1 MMKLMTKS
9 LFKQTQAEKHSYVN
23 GLGLFF
29 GALLGANMGVLT
41 DLAPSEYLK
50 IIMMLAAVV
59 LWIQMLG
66 ASRSRAHT
74 LRMLA
79 AVAIPVVVLVV
90 FPGAR
95 PQGLT
100 EQQGT
105 NMVATLLV
113 WLLCIALIE
122 LTPQVPDA
130 DVAPP
135 VKGPQA
141 QRARSSKPT

>member
-1 MMKLMTKS
+1 MAVMKLLTKG
-9 LFKQTQAEKHSYVN
+9 LFKQTKAEKHSYVN

-41 DLAPSEYLK
+41 DLDPSEYLK
-50 IIMMLAAVV
+50 IILMLAAVV

-66 ASRSRAHT
+66 ASRSRAHA
-74 LRMLA
+74 LRMMA

-100 EQQGT
+100 ERQGL

-122 LTPQVPDA
+122 LTPQVPDT

-141 QRARSSKPT
+141 RSSKRT

>member
-1 MMKLMTKS
+1 MMKVLTKG

-23 GLGLFF
+23 GLSLFF

-41 DLAPSEYLK
+41 DLESSEYLK
-50 IIMMLAAVV
+50 IILMLAAVV

-79 AVAIPVVVLVV
+79 AVALPVIILVV

-100 EQQGT
+100 ERQGT

-113 WLLCIALIE
+113 WLVCIALIE
-122 LTPQVPDA
+122 LTPQAPDEA
-130 DVAPP
+130 AAPLAAA
-135 VKGPQA
+135 PQPA
-141 QRARSSKPT
+141 KPPRPRA